1 MVGPSHQYIR
11 IRQHLQLCEQSRR
24 DLLPVFSQLPLETHE
39 NDGGQIRETPTTCM
53 ELEQRQSMGRGL
65 GRAQILVRLLRA
77 VRHQQQ
83 VQLRKRQPVRVRVP
97 ARVRA
102 EVPGPVEAAKRI
114 RRVREKARACA
125 FEYKVSERGRVRD
138 GGASERS
145 RHVHSRPA
153 VGDERRG
160 VPADVPVELL
170 VHGFH
175 GRRR

>member
-1 MVGPSHQYIR
+1 M
-11 IRQHLQLCEQSRR
+11 
-24 DLLPVFSQLPLETHE
+24 
-39 NDGGQIRETPTTCM
+39 
-53 ELEQRQSMGRGL
+53 
-65 GRAQILVRLLRA
+65 
-77 VRHQQQ
+77 
-83 VQLRKRQPVRVRVP
+83 RVP

-145 RHVHSRPA
+145 RHVHGRPA

-160 VPADVPVELL
+160 VRADVPAELL